1 WYQQQWGHR
10 FQLREDQ
17 NQKARFANNA
27 TGYRL
32 ITSVGTGTGERA
44 DIVVV
49 DDPTS
54 VDQAESEAER
64 TTANNWWNGTMTTRV
79 NDLKTGHLVVSQ
91 QRQHTHDLTGHLLAR
106 CCYELLALP
115 EEF

>member
-1 WYQQQWGHR
+1 MVYKI
-10 FQLREDQ
+10 
-17 NQKARFANNA
+17 QKTCFANNA

-32 ITSVGTGTGERA
+32 ITSLGTGTGERA

-64 TTANNWWNGTMTTRV
+64 TTANNWWNGTMITRV
-79 NDLKTGHLVVSQ
+79 NDLKTGHLVVIQ
-91 QRQHTHDLTGHLLAR
+91 QRQHTDDLTGNLLEKGG
-106 CCYELLALP
+106 YELLVLP
-115 EEF
+115 EEFEPER